1 MKFLT
6 KIKNCHFDY
15 SDNFNI
21 NFIILNHFVSSINKV
36 VSNLILFFAS
46 VEKYTF
52 SNLRNIS
59 NLLLKNQTPKY
70 FLYL

>member
-15 SDNFNI
+15 FNI